1 MEFKVSEEAGRKLIE
16 EMRLE
21 KGDRIKIFT
30 KIYGGI
36 PTVFP
41 SYYLGI
47 MLDNDE
53 TAGVEVTIDGVSFY
67 LMPSDT
73 WLIDD
78 YDLHVVLVDDE
89 VEYRF
94 TQPGETD
101 AVSGASKK
109 KEEAGKKV
117 PRLKDR

>member
-1 MEFKVSEEAGRKLIE
+1 
-16 EMRLE
+16 
-21 KGDRIKIFT
+21 
-30 KIYGGI
+30 
-36 PTVFP
+36 
-41 SYYLGI
+41 

-67 LMPSDT
+67 LMTSDT

-109 KEEAGKKV
+109 KE
-117 PRLKDR
+117 D

>member
-1 MEFKVSEEAGRKLIE
+1 
-16 EMRLE
+16 MRLE

-67 LMPSDT
+67 LIPSDT

-109 KEEAGKKV
+109 KE
-117 PRLKDR
+117 D

>member
-41 SYYLGI
+41 SYYQGI

-53 TAGVEVTIDGVSFY
+53 TAGVEEVIDGVSFY
-67 LMPSDT
+67 LMPTDM

-78 YDLHVVLVDDE
+78 YDLHVVLVDGE
-89 VEYRF
+89 VEYKF
-94 TQPGETD
+94 TKPGEVD

-109 KEEAGKKV
+109 
-117 PRLKDR
+117 

>member
-73 WLIDD
+73 WLIDV

-109 KEEAGKKV
+109 KE
-117 PRLKDR
+117 D

>member
-1 MEFKVSEEAGRKLIE
+1 KYIHTVPTRRSSD
-16 EMRLE
+16 LE
-21 KGDRIKIFT
+21 KGDRIKMFT

-94 TQPGETD
+94 TQSGETD

-109 KEEAGKKV
+109 KE
-117 PRLKDR
+117 D

>member
-53 TAGVEVTIDGVSFY
+53 TAGVEEVIDGVSFY
-67 LMPSDT
+67 LMPT
-73 WLIDD
+73 
-78 YDLHVVLVDDE
+78 VVLVDGE
-89 VEYRF
+89 VEYKF
-94 TQPGETD
+94 TKPGEVD

-109 KEEAGKKV
+109 
-117 PRLKDR
+117 